1 MHNNAPARRTSL
13 LSLLLVTCVLG
24 LGGCSVLDGF
34 SPFAPKS
41 DNATSQSA
49 PTEEALS
56 EQRAVP
62 EAGESEPSPPEAGT
76 WNLATLKSMANAPE
90 QQVLTWERAW
100 RLTVENDPDYRA
112 AMSARAAAQTEIR
125 IGRAALLP
133 QIQAGYSKSKITG
146 LQRNFVPTGVREG
159 ELNYDSKSMYVQ
171 LRQPVFNVDS
181 YAQYRGGKARAEL
194 GEAEF
199 AVKEY
204 EAAMRLVEAYVDA
217 VAAQG
222 RKQLHEALVESL
234 KEQAATQEA
243 LFELNEASRV
253 DAQETLA
260 RLALAEADLI
270 AANDELEVTR
280 RRLRGVIGEEPP
292 PLLDVDSLEPV
303 ALGPQQE
310 QGLIQW
316 LERAQRTGPA
326 VRAADARV
334 RVADTEVTRAVARHT
349 PTADLVIAYIDADS
363 ENLDTLSQR
372 SDTFQLGLQ
381 VAIPLYSGGYDTA
394 NHARTRHERRQ
405 AEHELTQAKEQ
416 TAAEVTRHYT
426 AMQGGAQR
434 IEALVS
440 SVQAGEE
447 SLEAARKGYEFGVNS
462 NLDVLR
468 RQDTL
473 YQARFQ
479 LLEARIAW
487 LEAVCALAATVGEP
501 ISPLFVHLDAI
512 LNR

>member
-1 MHNNAPARRTSL
+1 
-13 LSLLLVTCVLG
+13 
-24 LGGCSVLDGF
+24 
-34 SPFAPKS
+34 
-41 DNATSQSA
+41 
-49 PTEEALS
+49 
-56 EQRAVP
+56 
-62 EAGESEPSPPEAGT
+62 
-76 WNLATLKSMANAPE
+76 
-90 QQVLTWERAW
+90 
-100 RLTVENDPDYRA
+100 
-112 AMSARAAAQTEIR
+112 
-125 IGRAALLP
+125 
-133 QIQAGYSKSKITG
+133 
-146 LQRNFVPTGVREG
+146 
-159 ELNYDSKSMYVQ
+159 
-171 LRQPVFNVDS
+171 
-181 YAQYRGGKARAEL
+181 
-194 GEAEF
+194 
-199 AVKEY
+199 
-204 EAAMRLVEAYVDA
+204 
-217 VAAQG
+217 
-222 RKQLHEALVESL
+222 
-234 KEQAATQEA
+234 
-243 LFELNEASRV
+243 
-253 DAQETLA
+253 
-260 RLALAEADLI
+260 
-270 AANDELEVTR
+270 
-280 RRLRGVIGEEPP
+280 
-292 PLLDVDSLEPV
+292 
-303 ALGPQQE
+303 
-310 QGLIQW
+310 
-316 LERAQRTGPA
+316 
-326 VRAADARV
+326 
-334 RVADTEVTRAVARHT
+334 
-349 PTADLVIAYIDADS
+349 DS